1 MAHLFC
7 HDKRVLNLGRL
18 VHNRDSRPI
27 FERFFTKD
35 TVRNEGRQGGS
46 FLQLEKVISLI
57 LEQETGMGHCFLDE
71 ILPEP
76 DVGINNHGSPVQIGK
91 RKGGAFFLG
100 MPFGKVEV
108 Q

>member
-1 MAHLFC
+1 M
-7 HDKRVLNLGRL
+7 K
-18 VHNRDSRPI
+18 
-27 FERFFTKD
+27 
-35 TVRNEGRQGGS
+35 EGREEAFS
-46 FLQLEKVISLI
+46 SSKKSSLCS